1 MHFLLWCQ
9 CESFITHNAGK
20 YSMVFF
26 VSASSS
32 YSPHEISQLTWIIK
46 LKTNQSPIASFNT
59 FHWISYSMTNMAVKS
74 WMRLMMCRPT
84 YFDVIH
90 KVGHVNWYLVNFIIY
105 YWFPF
110 SIKADKITNHNAHGS
125 KQTVLLYA
133 FGSWSWYAWLLKAYC
148 SPKSIPNS

>member
-1 MHFLLWCQ
+1 MLCSECIFCFDASARVSSLIMLENIRWCFLCKP
-9 CESFITHNAGK
+9 A
-20 YSMVFF
+20 
-26 VSASSS
+26 A
-32 YSPHEISQLTWIIK
+32 LTWIIK
-46 LKTNQSPIASFNT
+46 MKTNQSPIASFNT

-125 KQTVLLYA
+125 KQTVLLCA
-133 FGSWSWYAWLLKAYC
+133 FGSWSWYVLLLKAYC